1 MLGHIGK
8 EKTKILITGSEV
20 DVNHYRE
27 VKPWVMNNSVIEV
40 SEENEHLGMIVTG
53 FREEERNVEEN
64 LSSGRKSLFCLLGPA
79 FSQQCH
85 LNPALQ
91 VHLYRMFTCPI
102 VRSGLCSLA
111 IRPSHCQPLT
121 AFHRK
126 TLRSFLHF
134 SCRSPVPSLHFL
146 LGELPIEARL
156 HRDTFSLFYA
166 IWTNPQTK
174 IFQLTKF
181 LLSTCNDN
189 SRTWAVHV
197 RHLAKM
203 YGLPDPLVMLNGTPP
218 SKDSWKGDIN
228 TLITAYH
235 EKQLRDA
242 AATNSKMTWLNVI
255 PSSEMFLPLTKSGN
269 CTLF

>member
-1 MLGHIGK
+1 
-8 EKTKILITGSEV
+8 
-20 DVNHYRE
+20 
-27 VKPWVMNNSVIEV
+27 
-40 SEENEHLGMIVTG
+40 
-53 FREEERNVEEN
+53 
-64 LSSGRKSLFCLLGPA
+64 
-79 FSQQCH
+79 
-85 LNPALQ
+85 
-91 VHLYRMFTCPI
+91 MFTCPI

-242 AATNSKMTWLNVI
+242 AATNSKMTWLNVSMLGLQGKPHPI
-255 PSSEMFLPLTKSGN
+255 FRDVSTADQVRKLYPVLKMLSGEYLTFDLKSRQGTGGSPSCRLCHFPVENLQHVLS
-269 CTLF
+269 